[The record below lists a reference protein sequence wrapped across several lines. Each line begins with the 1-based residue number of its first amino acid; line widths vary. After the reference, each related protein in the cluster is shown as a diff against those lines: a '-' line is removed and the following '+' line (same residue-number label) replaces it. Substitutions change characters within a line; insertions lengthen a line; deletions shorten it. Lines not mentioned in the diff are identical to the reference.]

1 MATLNVTDGPT
12 SIFLAGKWNMGWL
25 NVFGLIIVILLLIP
39 NMVYAANYRDVT
51 NKCTNKVMNILE
63 QIGRYG
69 CMFLMVFHIGIAE
82 DGFSSIAMF
91 LVYLI
96 GNAVLMLSYWVVWM
110 MYFIKPKNSEQVALA
125 VIPTLIFLLSGIT
138 MGHYVLIAAGIIF
151 GIAHIYVTYQNR
163 QE

>member
-1 MATLNVTDGPT
+1 MATLHVADGPT

-39 NMVYAANYRDVT
+39 NMVYAANYRDVA

-69 CMFLMVFHIGIAE
+69 CMFLMVFHIGVAE
-82 DGFSSIAMF
+82 LGFSSVAML

-110 MYFIKPKNSEQVALA
+110 MYFIKPRNSEQMALA

-138 MGHYVLIAAGIIF
+138 MGHYVLIAAGILF
-151 GIAHIYVTYQNR
+151 GIAHIYVTYRNR